1 MKVESVIIKKLYGH
15 LDFDIK
21 FLPDINFL
29 IGING
34 SGKTS
39 VLNVLAWVLGPSLM
53 RLAQLEFNSIKIVY
67 SDEKKGQTEINVK
80 KHKNNVEITIA
91 RELKSLRVPI
101 FEFPSEAPSFER
113 TVPTIREM
121 YEHFTIENKE
131 SPVLATLENLAG
143 PLYLPLDRR
152 WEAAP
157 IARPAR
163 ISTRYRR
170 LRRPVGAPIEAVLYL
185 AERYYRERQ
194 SEVNV
199 LSDALRQELV
209 AYTFGEVVT
218 IPNIRKVRVPWKV
231 EEVKKRKAMI
241 VKGLNQAGI
250 NVPEDV
256 VTKYFKGLER
266 IVRALEKSGFNRE
279 KPSREYFEWAINMP
293 QVEKIERLIGRM
305 ENYNK
310 RRESLVKRIDAFL
323 ETVNFFLC
331 DTNKYIRFD
340 TSGEISVQIGKKQE
354 IRADSLSSGES
365 QLLILF
371 TYLYFG
377 FEPRQEFAVLIDE
390 PELSLHL
397 KWQNQYVQSVVK
409 ANPNAQF
416 IFATHSPEIT
426 QEYRSNCI
434 ELSPKG

>member
-15 LDFDIK
+15 LDFNIE
-21 FLPDINFL
+21 FLPDMNFL
-29 IGING
+29 TGING

-39 VLNVLAWVLGPSLM
+39 ILNVLAWVLGPSLM
-53 RLAQLEFNSIKIVY
+53 KLAQLEFSSIKVVCR
-67 SDEKKGQTEINVK
+67 DGKKGQKTVNVK
-80 KHKNNVEITIA
+80 KHKNNVEIDI
-91 RELKSLRVPI
+91 EEESGKLKVPI
-101 FEFPSEAPSFER
+101 FEYPRAASAFER
-113 TVPTIREM
+113 TTPTIPEM
-121 YEHFTIENKE
+121 YERFTIENKGH
-131 SPVLATLENLAG
+131 PVIKTLENLAG

-157 IARPAR
+157 IARPAI
-163 ISTRYRR
+163 ISARFRR
-170 LRRPVGAPIEAVLYL
+170 VRGGAGEPIESVLYL

-194 SEVNV
+194 TGVNV
-199 LSDALRQELV
+199 LIDELRQELV

-218 IPNIRKVRVPWKV
+218 IPIIKQVPVPWSV
-231 EEVKKRKAMI
+231 EEVRRKREMI

-250 NVPEDV
+250 NVPEEL
-256 VTKYFKGLER
+256 VTKYFNGLEK
-266 IVRALEKSGFNRE
+266 IVRALDKKGFDRE
-279 KPSREYFEWAINMP
+279 KPGIEYFEWAINVP
-293 QVEKIERLIGRM
+293 QVKKIERLIGRI
-305 ENYNK
+305 EDYNK
-310 RRESLVKRIDAFL
+310 QRENLVKRIDAFL
-323 ETVNFFLC
+323 ETVNSFLC

-340 TSGEISVQIGKKQE
+340 TSGEISVRIGDKHE

-377 FEPRQEFAVLIDE
+377 FEPRQEFVVMIDE

-397 KWQNQYVQSVVK
+397 RWQNQYVQSVIK

-416 IFATHSPEIT
+416 IFATHAPEIA
-426 QEYRSNCI
+426 QEYRANWI